1 MRTPALLASS
11 LIVVALAGC
20 NPKEPTPPNN
30 PPAPQTQ
37 SNELF
42 PAQPPRGPD
51 TPPPPQDAQPPQDVP
66 MPQSNPNPSGST
78 PPASQGTQ

>member
-20 NPKEPTPPNN
+20 NPKEPTQPNN

-51 TPPPPQDAQPPQDVP
+51 TPPSQDTQPPQDAQ
-66 MPQSNPNPSGST
+66 MPQSNPPPAGNT